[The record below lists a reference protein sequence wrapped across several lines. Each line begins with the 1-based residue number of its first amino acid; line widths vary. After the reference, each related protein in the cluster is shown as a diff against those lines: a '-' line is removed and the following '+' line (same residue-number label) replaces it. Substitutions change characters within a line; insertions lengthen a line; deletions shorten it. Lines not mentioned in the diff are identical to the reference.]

1 MRYGV
6 LISDY
11 RCGHQSTFWSLE
23 SLLNFIDL
31 TRTGLAHLKPH
42 PTVILLRIKI
52 ITRNKRRIK
61 ERIKILPGEKR
72 RINGRIVS
80 LPGVERR
87 IKGRVERFPGVEREG

>member
-87 IKGRVERFPGVEREG
+87 IKGRVERLPGV